1 MGPPVRGRGR
11 WGPPALL
18 DSPAPHHTLWWGGG
32 LLLTSAPQ
40 VPCPSPLAHP
50 FSTKRG
56 LLLPQPRS
64 IPSSRIFTS
73 SMSQCSQLTMSP
85 TVPTSSGI
93 EYGRDTPICLQGG
106 QGSLL
111 KGGAGSAQLSNPSI
125 QLRSV
130 PKDVDICSAA
140 QPGDH
145 CSPWAPRSPITS
157 RDELQLHSSPWACP
171 FFFSDPVDTGQTR
184 KRSSRR
190 RRRNKGPQLI
200 IPQNRTPALE
210 ETTNPGIGKAAQG
223 HDLATVFVL
232 DTLSLVQSLTSVTIS
247 ASA

>member
-1 MGPPVRGRGR
+1 MAGQAPASVHIVLGAGFSLGTHRTVRPEP
-11 WGPPALL
+11 PPAKVICRARSLRLVGWLL
-18 DSPAPHHTLWWGGG
+18 WGRLSEDGGAGALQPFLTVLPLITLCWRWG

-50 FSTKRG
+50 FSTKQG

-73 SMSQCSQLTMSP
+73 SMSQCSHLTMSP

-111 KGGAGSAQLSNPSI
+111 KGGAGFAQLSKPSI

-130 PKDVDICSAA
+130 PEDVDICSAA
-140 QPGDH
+140 QPGDP

-157 RDELQLHSSPWACP
+157 RDELQLYSSPWACP
-171 FFFSDPVDTGQTR
+171 FFFSDPVDTG
-184 KRSSRR
+184 
-190 RRRNKGPQLI
+190 
-200 IPQNRTPALE
+200 
-210 ETTNPGIGKAAQG
+210 
-223 HDLATVFVL
+223 
-232 DTLSLVQSLTSVTIS
+232 
-247 ASA
+247 

>member
-1 MGPPVRGRGR
+1 MGLRQGELTLPGWARWQGRHPLQYHIVLGGWVLPWYPQDYEARASPCKGDLQSQDVEACRVAVMGPPVRGQGR

-18 DSPAPHHTLWWGGG
+18 DSPAPHHTLRWGSG
-32 LLLTSAPQ
+32 LLLTSVPQ

-50 FSTKRG
+50 FSTKQG

-64 IPSSRIFTS
+64 IPSSRIFIS
-73 SMSQCSQLTMSP
+73 SMSQCSHLTMSS

-93 EYGRDTPICLQGG
+93 EYSRDTPICLQGG

-125 QLRSV
+125 RLSSV
-130 PKDVDICSAA
+130 PEDVDICSAA
-140 QPGDH
+140 QPGDP

-171 FFFSDPVDTGQTR
+171 FFFSDPVDTR
-184 KRSSRR
+184 
-190 RRRNKGPQLI
+190 
-200 IPQNRTPALE
+200 
-210 ETTNPGIGKAAQG
+210 
-223 HDLATVFVL
+223 
-232 DTLSLVQSLTSVTIS
+232 
-247 ASA
+247 